1 MDDTNFLF
9 YRIKCAVY
17 ADFTIERIGKAN
29 ALTNVKK
36 VSLNFKKKH
45 VYEGSCSP
53 KGEAVNLYKGNN
65 WRREW

>member
-29 ALTNVKK
+29 ALTNVNK
-36 VSLNFKKKH
+36 VSVNFKKKNMFMESH
-45 VYEGSCSP
+45 V
-53 KGEAVNLYKGNN
+53 KGKKLYNK
-65 WRREW
+65 